1 MSTYLAIH
9 AILSTILILTMLV
22 IMLIRPNL
30 RIYNKFDLKW
40 FVLCLLIG
48 LLVPY
53 WVLIV
58 GYINVVRVLLEEKP
72 KRR

>member
-1 MSTYLAIH
+1 MSTYLARH

-53 WVLIV
+53 WA
-58 GYINVVRVLLEEKP
+58 
-72 KRR
+72 